1 MPDAP
6 SCRDAPSP
14 LLAPLAALALSALP
28 AGAAAEPLHL
38 FPESARGLAALED
51 GAARLVKARAAMDA
65 LLAHEAPPGAPADW
79 DGAPAALLSAA
90 NLLHGADGP
99 ALPEPGAYAMGND
112 QLRACATRAAALAQ
126 ADRLQRGALADAQ
139 RCAETRAVLRD
150 RLAAV
155 QRADEAR
162 RALLKGSALVAGDAA
177 AAEWFTWRWA
187 DLDRPL
193 GNALAQAGADVRR
206 WADRVERVQG
216 ELKARAAAL
225 AGLQADFGRARD
237 CALAGRWAG
246 TRTREGAVSGLAL
259 TLAPAGASWTGT
271 LDVDG
276 AALPVKG
283 VTLKG
288 NTVSM
293 SVGEGQATLRGTL
306 SGDEQVLK
314 GTYSS
319 IDGPTPFTLR
329 RQ

>member
-1 MPDAP
+1 MPAAPRRVAP
-6 SCRDAPSP
+6 SSLLA
-14 LLAPLAALALSALP
+14 LLAPLALAAAP
-28 AGAAAEPLHL
+28 AGAVAEPLHF
-38 FPESARGLAALED
+38 FPESARGLAGLED
-51 GAARLVKARAAMDA
+51 GAARLQKARAAMDA
-65 LLAHEAPPGAPADW
+65 LLAHEAPPGAASDW

-99 ALPEPGAYAMGND
+99 ALPEPGNYGMGTD
-112 QLRACATRAAALAQ
+112 PLRACATRAAALAQ

-139 RCAETRAVLRD
+139 RCAETRNVLRD

-162 RALLKGSALVAGDAA
+162 RALLKGSALVAGDEAA
-177 AAEWFTWRWA
+177 AGLFPWRWS

-193 GNALAQAGADVRR
+193 GTALAQAAADVRR
-206 WADRVERVQG
+206 WADRVEKVQG
-216 ELKARAAAL
+216 ELKTRAATL
-225 AGLQADFGRARD
+225 GGLQAEFGRARD

-259 TLAPAGASWTGT
+259 TLAAAGATWTGT

-276 AALPVKG
+276 APLPVKG

-288 NTVSM
+288 NAVSM

-306 SGDEQVLK
+306 SADEQVLK